1 MDSIFFF
8 KLLLSFVVGSLWVT
22 MGTVLAE
29 RYGTKVGGLVAGL
42 PSTILLSL
50 FFIAFT
56 QSVEVAA
63 RATTI
68 IPVVHGINCLFVV
81 AYVWLLRINFWFAL
95 AGSLALWLIL
105 SLIFVACRFDSFFLG
120 LIIYAALL
128 GGSYF
133 VLERKLSVRSEAGR
147 PMRYTLPV
155 ILFRSLLGGFIIVV
169 AVVLAKTGGPLLGG
183 MFSVFPT
190 MFVGALLITYF
201 SHGASFSAGVMKA
214 SIIGAMSVVV
224 YAIAVRFT
232 YVPLG
237 LAGGTVLSLAASAVS
252 SILIH
257 RYLFTRTT

>member
-1 MDSIFFF
+1 MDPIFLL
-8 KLLLSFVVGSLWVT
+8 KLLLSFVVGSLWIT

-29 RYGTKVGGLVAGL
+29 RYGTKIGGLVAGL

-63 RATTI
+63 QATTI

-81 AYVWLLRINFWFAL
+81 AYVGLLRINFW
-95 AGSLALWLIL
+95 LALSGALVLWFVL
-105 SLIFVACRFDSFFLG
+105 SYLFVLWRFSSFPMAL
-120 LIIYAALL
+120 LIYALLL
-128 GGSYF
+128 GSSYL
-133 VLERKLSVRSEAGR
+133 VIEKKLSIRSESGK
-147 PMRYTLPV
+147 PMRYTLPI
-155 ILFRSLLGGFIIVV
+155 ILFRGLFGGFIIVV
-169 AVVLAKTGGPLLGG
+169 AVVLAKVGGPLLGG

-190 MFVGALLITYF
+190 MFIGALLITYF

-214 SIIGAMSVVV
+214 SILGAMSVVV
-224 YAIAVRFT
+224 YAIAVRYT

-237 LAGGTVLSLAASAVS
+237 LPAGTCVSLAISLASS
-252 SILIH
+252 FFIH